1 MSSTVQ
7 PLMTPNFCSM
17 CKISSSDG
25 PRPSI
30 SQPRYIR
37 SVCTITSALYVQVT
51 LITTPSGAEPQP
63 LVQDLPV
70 SIMASPT
77 SEEPGSTTSTNTT
90 TTAGGEAGDASAA
103 TGVYPFTAD
112 HDLSSCC
119 AAHSEYTRLACCS
132 NAVVEQEIGAR

>member
-1 MSSTVQ
+1 
-7 PLMTPNFCSM
+7 MTA
-17 CKISSSDG
+17 
-25 PRPSI
+25 
-30 SQPRYIR
+30 
-37 SVCTITSALYVQVT
+37 SALCVQVT

-103 TGVYPFTAD
+103 TGMHPLPAD
-112 HDLSSCC
+112 
-119 AAHSEYTRLACCS
+119 
-132 NAVVEQEIGAR
+132 EQEHGGGAANWSKMIIVMTVLQ